1 MCKHILNAQVSIRAP
16 CCKRWFDCAECHAE
30 ASDHPVRKTSEMVFA
45 CKKCKKVFRKDMENY
60 DETDEYCPH
69 CDNHYVIEAK
79 TPQMSIGV
87 EETLTG
93 LIRGIRANKKNEQ
106 KYIAERLQEIHKEV
120 KSNDPDVKAMAISKL
135 TYLHMLGYD
144 MSWASFHVVEV
155 MSSAKFS
162 HKRSGYLAATQSFR
176 QDTDVLMLTTN
187 LLKKDLAS
195 GNHLEVGV
203 ALNGLSHIVTP
214 DLARDLSQDLVSM
227 LGHSRPYVRKK
238 VVLVLYKIFLKFPE
252 ALRLSF
258 PRLKERLEDSDPS
271 VVSAVV
277 NVVCELARKNPR
289 NYLSL
294 APQLFKL
301 LTTSA
306 NNWML
311 IKIIKLF
318 GALTPLEPR
327 LSKKLLPPIT
337 NLIQTTEAMSLLY
350 ECIHTVIIG
359 GMLNT
364 LNSDALASMC
374 VNKLRIF
381 LEDPDQNLKYIGLLA
396 LGKILPT
403 HPRLVAEHRDIIL
416 KCIDDADISIRL
428 RALDL
433 VVGMVN
439 KKNLPDIVK
448 RLMAHLLPSSND
460 DNENNTVTT
469 LTLLEPVY
477 RTDIINRILYICSQN
492 SYSNITNFEWYV
504 AVLVDLTFVAGVKV
518 GDLLTAQIMDVAVR
532 VKSVRNYCVKA
543 MQKLLSNSTLLENCT
558 LSDSNSEVL
567 YAAAWV
573 AGEYCSYLD
582 DPPEVI
588 EYLLRSGV
596 TKLPHNVQSVYIHNV
611 LKIYS
616 FWANSLLYNWDRDAK
631 EDLVRVTEFIKEK
644 IGMFCSCTNL
654 EVQERAYNV
663 REMITIIHQN
673 ITTIA
678 PESESISL
686 SEKPPSIITELPPLF
701 FSYELNPVAPKAQKK
716 VPIPEGLDLDAWINE
731 PLPDSE
737 GSENERDGED
747 EESYGY
753 GYGQKVGGSGDL
765 VFSSGNGPA
774 VGRRPRRGK
783 KGQREYESE
792 EDEDV
797 KERRRNERKERMKND
812 PYYIGVDDDSTSKKQ
827 KSKSNRLRDDIDVDS
842 IPVVHLNMDD
852 FDTQSRKLTTK
863 SRKHHKKN
871 KESVDETTSPPP
883 SAPIIYT
890 DVGEMPENATLTD
903 DDEKDGLVISTDN
916 NNNISNPLVS
926 PLKSSTFWKKNQE
939 ENKGILDVDFS
950 GISNID
956 LSTPLGDDEK
966 FPQTTVYLSPEEVRR
981 REEERINRQIMEER
995 RAKHAKA
1002 VDVAAKPKKEET
1014 MKKKSTK
1021 KNSKQ
1026 NVVADEKIEP
1036 LKKLL
1041 IEENGIEVRY
1051 SLRLSS
1057 SEEPKNEPPS
1067 LVAVFT
1073 ISNKSISKNDDN
1085 SINSSSDAYTI
1096 SQIMFK
1102 FEPSSDIQFEST
1114 LLRLDGELV
1123 KDEKKEAV
1131 VSFRVLGIVG
1141 TGLYV
1146 NGRLTC
1152 EKHSSDGTQES
1163 SSNTSLDFPFTF
1175 PIPISVYMLQIPP
1188 ITPERFSLIV
1198 SKTSELPFVGST
1210 TISLDT
1216 TSTALMSS
1224 SSFSLQQSQ
1233 SAEQLFQSTLVELTT
1248 LLTGTHVVEMVPGAA
1263 SIYGESVQGY
1273 QVAGLVK
1280 LNKTE
1285 QFSNT
1290 SNSNG
1295 SLEDSLQLQK
1305 DETLS
1310 SSLLNDSSSS
1320 NTATTTSNEQQKKVI
1335 ASITVEFKCTDQA
1348 FVDGLILEIERF
1360 SQKT

>member
-1 MCKHILNAQVSIRAP
+1 M
-16 CCKRWFDCAECHAE
+16 FE
-30 ASDHPVRKTSEMVFA
+30 
-45 CKKCKKVFRKDMENY
+45 
-60 DETDEYCPH
+60 
-69 CDNHYVIEAK
+69 DN
-79 TPQMSIGV
+79 
-87 EETLTG
+87 LTQ
-93 LIRGIRANKKNEQ
+93 LIRGIRTNKKNEQ
-106 KYIAERLQEIHKEV
+106 KYIAERLQEIQKEV
-120 KSNDPDVKAMAISKL
+120 RSNDPDVKATAISKL
-135 TYLHMLGYD
+135 TYLHMIGYD

-155 MSSAKFS
+155 MSSAKFIQ
-162 HKRSGYLAATQSFR
+162 KRSGYLAATQSFR

-227 LGHSRPYVRKK
+227 LGHSRPYIRKK

-271 VVSAVV
+271 VVSAVI
-277 NVVCELARKNPR
+277 NVVCELARKNPK

-301 LTTSA
+301 LTNSS

-337 NLIQTTEAMSLLY
+337 NLIQTTHAMSLLY
-350 ECIHTVIIG
+350 ECIHTVITG
-359 GMLNT
+359 GMLNAS
-364 LNSDALASMC
+364 NSDALAAMC
-374 VNKLRIF
+374 VNKLRTF

-396 LGKILPT
+396 LSKILPT

-433 VVGMVN
+433 VVGM
-439 KKNLPDIVK
+439 
-448 RLMAHLLPSSND
+448 
-460 DNENNTVTT
+460 
-469 LTLLEPVY
+469 
-477 RTDIINRILYICSQN
+477 
-492 SYSNITNFEWYV
+492 WYV

-518 GDLLTAQIMDVAVR
+518 GDLLSAQIMDVAVR
-532 VKSVRNYCVKA
+532 VKSVRNSCVRA
-543 MQKLLSNSTLLENCT
+543 MQKLLSNSTLLDNCT
-558 LSDSNSEVL
+558 IPDSNSEVL

-582 DPPEVI
+582 DPPEII
-588 EYLLRSGV
+588 EYLLRPGV
-596 TKLPHNVQSVYIHNV
+596 TKLPHNVQSVYVHNV

-616 FWANSLLYNWDRDAK
+616 FWANSLLYNWDHDAK

-644 IGMFCSCTNL
+644 IVMFCSCTDL
-654 EVQERAYNV
+654 EVQERAYNI

-673 ITTIA
+673 ITTIDTTA
-678 PESESISL
+678 AETEKLSL

-716 VPIPEGLDLDAWINE
+716 VPIPEGLDLDAWINK

-737 GSENERDGED
+737 SSENEQAVDGE

-765 VFSSGNGPA
+765 VFSSGNGTA
-774 VGRRPRRGK
+774 VGRRRRRDK
-783 KGQREYESE
+783 KGQREYGSE

-797 KERRRNERKERMKND
+797 KERRRKERKERMKND
-812 PYYIGVDDDSTSKKQ
+812 PYYIGMDDDSTSKKQ
-827 KSKSNRLRDDIDVDS
+827 KSKLRDDIDVDL
-842 IPVVHLNMDD
+842 IPVVHLNIDD
-852 FDTQSRKLTTK
+852 FDKDRKLTTK

-871 KESVDETTSPPP
+871 KEIVETTTP
-883 SAPIIYT
+883 SSFVPIIYT

-903 DDEKDGLVISTDN
+903 DDEKDSLSASTTN
-916 NNNISNPLVS
+916 NHNNQVS
-926 PLKSSTFWKKNQE
+926 PLKSSTLWKKKQE

-950 GISNID
+950 GISSID

-966 FPQTTVYLSPEEVRR
+966 FPQTTVYSSPEEVRR
-981 REEERINRQIMEER
+981 REEERMNKQMMEER
-995 RAKHAKA
+995 RVKRAKA
-1002 VDVAAKPKKEET
+1002 VEVAAKSKKEET
-1014 MKKKSTK
+1014 TKKKSTK
-1021 KNSKQ
+1021 KSSKQ
-1026 NVVADEKIEP
+1026 DVGENKESEQSTTKLRKASKNKEKAESQKPKKKKENSEEKKKKKKSSSTLTKISSKKKKDTNSDKKSEADEKIEP
-1036 LKKLL
+1036 LERLL
-1041 IEENGIEVRY
+1041 MEEDGIEIHY

-1057 SEEPKNEPPS
+1057 SEESKNEPPS

-1073 ISNKSISKNDDN
+1073 LSNKSLSKSDN
-1085 SINSSSDAYTI
+1085 SSTTNSSSSAYTI
-1096 SQIMFK
+1096 SQIVFK

-1123 KDEKKEAV
+1123 NDEKKDAI

-1141 TGLYV
+1141 TGLNV
-1146 NGRLTC
+1146 NGRLTY
-1152 EKHSSDGTQES
+1152 EKHSSDGIQDS
-1163 SSNTSLDFPFTF
+1163 SSSTSLDFPFTF

-1198 SKTSELPFVGST
+1198 SKTSELPFIGSA
-1210 TISLDT
+1210 TISLNT
-1216 TSTALMSS
+1216 VAAALLSS
-1224 SSFSLQQSQ
+1224 SSSSQQLQIQSQ
-1233 SAEQLFQSTLVELTT
+1233 TTEQLFQSTLDELTT
-1248 LLTGTHVVEMVPGAA
+1248 LVTGTHVVEMVPGAA

-1280 LNKTE
+1280 LNK
-1285 QFSNT
+1285 SN
-1290 SNSNG
+1290 
-1295 SLEDSLQLQK
+1295 EDSLIQK

-1310 SSLLNDSSSS
+1310 SSLSNDSNSDNSS
-1320 NTATTTSNEQQKKVI
+1320 TVTEQQQKKVI

-1348 FVDGLILEIERF
+1348 FVDGLISEIERF